1 MAGPNYYKYG
11 TGTALLQGGLGII
24 EAIDEGKSKAIKRE
38 ADRLAL
44 KGLQRQ
50 DAQSELEARTAMQD
64 RAQNSYY
71 TAGFTDDS
79 DLSKIDRESFATV
92 LTQGDPTR
100 AHNTLIQGF
109 NLNPEMINSPNGTKI
124 TSMEMRGAVSKDG
137 EIIFSGNL
145 DDPETKKRMQLAQ
158 ERGETAHTAF
168 ALIGK
173 NADGSDAVI
182 TEDAGGDS
190 GSVVQLMGMD
200 ELYKNVNKNYQTNI
214 WTGSTAE
221 QATYSFYQKRAADTS
236 NEAVAAV
243 SRAKLQAIQAD
254 RTNAG
259 KVNEVINHFLDK
271 GQPDAARAVSS
282 AAVKYHDE
290 PEKFNELLNQVYTDV
305 MGDIEVEDGIKVDA
319 ASEVAGLVDRYTQAK
334 SQSKEKDATLGLLP
348 SAESDLAEAL
358 ATAYPDEDESIGY
371 IGSLDAVNQ
380 RASSLV
386 EAAIEGVGRLSTLER
401 APGGE
406 LTSKG
411 MTTAAAK
418 KYNSLIKRKARL
430 EARIA
435 DTKTA
440 DDSPVAAIRIAKT
453 KNAASAQK
461 GLAKIDK
468 QLEDLKI
475 EIVDNYAKDNPDAPG
490 VEEYITAKVA
500 SDNARTILTMSAS
513 VQEDSSA
520 TDTLQKIQSGE
531 IVFTDKE
538 MGAHR
543 QFLEAAGVSSLED
556 VAALSPRQRILTSAT
571 LMYLNRDNSTRA
583 NEIARELDELALYGS
598 TTGDFARA
606 KAVAEADTAR
616 ISATSKASES
626 AESDR
631 NQADTNVFGG
641 NMPSLIAKAQS
652 ALDAVALR
660 VADKGD
666 EGFDDGELRGSVGPA
681 LKRLAR
687 KIETTRSGEQS
698 DAAKRAEV
706 QLFSQSIR
714 MLSLG
719 DVEGTPV
726 KLFSAERLDLGTDE
740 EQEAAVV
747 DPLGQ
752 FIQVSRSPNGSVKE
766 FVVMSGSDSSEP
778 ISRRVPIDV
787 VARELGVSR
796 NQINRVADN
805 FEVAKS
811 QL

>member
-64 RAQNSYY
+64 RAQNAYY
-71 TAGFTDDS
+71 TSGFTVDS
-79 DLSKIDRESFATV
+79 DLSKIDRESFATA

-109 NLNPEMINSPNGTKI
+109 NLNPEMLNSPNGTKI

-137 EIIFSGNL
+137 EIIFSGSM

-173 NADGSDAVI
+173 NEDESDAVI
-182 TEDAGGDS
+182 TEDAGSDD

-200 ELYKNVNKNYQTNI
+200 ELYKNVNKNYQTNV

-236 NEAVAAV
+236 NQAVAAV

-282 AAVKYHDE
+282 AAVKYHDD
-290 PEKFNELLNQVYTDV
+290 PQKFNELLNEVYTDV
-305 MGDIEVEDGIKVDA
+305 TGDIEVENKIKVDA
-319 ASEVAGLVDRYTQAK
+319 ASQATALVNKYTQVK
-334 SQSKEKDATLGLLP
+334 KQGTEKDASTEINL
-348 SAESDLAEAL
+348 AESL
-358 ATAYPDEDESIGY
+358 ATAYPDEDESVAY
-371 IGSLDAVNQ
+371 IGTLGAVNR
-380 RASSLV
+380 RASALI
-386 EAAIEGVGRLSTLER
+386 EAATQANAANED
-401 APGGE
+401 APSRFGKLTPKGE
-406 LTSKG
+406 I
-411 MTTAAAK
+411 TAAAK
-418 KYNSLIKRKARL
+418 KYDSLIKRKSMLLRTYRSGGGKQAL
-430 EARIA
+430 
-435 DTKTA
+435 
-440 DDSPVAAIRIAKT
+440 
-453 KNAASAQK
+453 
-461 GLAKIDK
+461 KIDK
-468 QLEDLKI
+468 QLEDLKVQ
-475 EIVDNYAKDNPDAPG
+475 IVDNYAENNPDAPG

-520 TDTLQKIQSGE
+520 VSTLEKIQNGE

-538 MGAHR
+538 MNVHR
-543 QFLEAAGVSSLED
+543 QFLESAGVASLED

-583 NEIARELDELALYGS
+583 NEIARDLDELSLYGS
-598 TTGDFARA
+598 TTADFSRA
-606 KAVAEADTAR
+606 KAISEAETAR
-616 ISATSKASES
+616 IGATSKASEA

-631 NQADTNVFGG
+631 NQADTSVFGG

-652 ALDAVALR
+652 SLDAVALR

-666 EGFDDGELRGSVGPA
+666 AGFDDGELKGSVGPA
-681 LKRLAR
+681 LKRLGNTIR
-687 KIETTRSGEQS
+687 TTRSGEKS
-698 DAAKRAEV
+698 DAAKRAELE
-706 QLFSQSIR
+706 LFSQSIR
-714 MLSLG
+714 LLSLG
-719 DVEGTPV
+719 DAEGTPV
-726 KLFSAERLDLGTDE
+726 KFFSAERLDLGTDE
-740 EQEAAVV
+740 RQEAAVA

-752 FIQVSRSPNGSVKE
+752 FIQVSRSPGGGVKE
-766 FVVMSGSDSSEP
+766 FVLMGTGDETGQPV
-778 ISRRVPIDV
+778 SRRVPMLTV
-787 VARELGVSR
+787 VARELGVSPGS
-796 NQINRVADN
+796 
-805 FEVAKS
+805 K
-811 QL
+811 